1 MASVAVMG
9 ADATSRC
16 AFAKRLLSPIFR
28 APMPELDKTYTPAEV
43 EARWYQRWLDDKC
56 FEADPARVSEKRP
69 AYSIV
74 IPPPNVT
81 GILTLGH
88 VLNNTIQDILA
99 RRARMLGKEV
109 LWLPGTDHAGIAT
122 QNVVEKTLKKQ
133 GVIKHRDDLGRE
145 GLVAK
150 IWEWKEKHGGIII
163 EQLKKLGASCD
174 WSRERFTFD
183 DDYNACVMRVFV
195 DLYKKGLIYRGK
207 RMVNWCPS
215 SLTALSDE
223 EVVMKAQNAV
233 MYHFKVEVVDNEKPS
248 QPARP
253 RAVDISEQEEQT
265 LQHEHTHTNRRTG
278 LATYITGPHFDE
290 RAGPGL
296 SAANRR
302 RVGQALALYRELVGG
317 GAISADGAG
326 SHSGAAIAVKLG
338 IPLLKLPELGLKLD
352 AAGVWQPSGD
362 DLTRLKA
369 GSEAQPFLDKAAG
382 SVFKIFAMLEDDG
395 IGKKLRAKCVDG
407 RWYVDF
413 EKASF
418 VETLEKLN
426 LLHEIG
432 GLPTEIVGVTSQ
444 AAWIIA
450 QPEAAHVSLDDYQAA
465 RAEAV
470 ANVGGI
476 QVAGVRGLEDIR
488 IVWHRD
494 RAWMI
499 GDLHAKNIMRDST
512 GKAVIMDA
520 LVAPVPKAMLAL
532 PAVQNAICEAKV
544 KAGVIE
550 AEAQNDLFA
559 APKEKIWLT
568 IATTRPEVIPGDQA
582 IAVNPKDERYAHL
595 IGKHVRRPLP
605 VEDQA
610 LLPIIADEHVDFTFG
625 TGVLKVTP
633 AHDKADFEI
642 AQRHN
647 LPAVDVMHPNGVLN
661 ELAGKDL
668 AGMERFA
675 ARKRAAE
682 LLAEIGSLVKEE
694 PYQNN
699 LGYSERAD
707 VPIESRLSEQWFL
720 KYPSV
725 KESQAV
731 VANGEMKFHPDRWA
745 KVYDHWMTG
754 LQDWC
759 ISRQVWWGHR
769 IPVWYRKGS
778 DKSDASDSSDIYCGV
793 EPPADP
799 ENWEQDPDVLD
810 TWFSSWLWPFATMGW
825 PEKTSTLK
833 AFYPTTD
840 LVTGPDIIFFW
851 VARMIMAGFEW
862 MGELP
867 FKNVY
872 FTGIIRDKQ
881 GRKMSKSLGNSPDP
895 LELIASYSADALR
908 FGIMRSAPLG
918 QDICFDEKNVELGR
932 NFCTKLWNAARFRQ
946 MQGGATETE
955 ISAALL
961 SSDDKWILLRLNT
974 AIAEVSTALEEYRFS
989 DATATL
995 YRFFWSEYCDWYVEA
1010 SKAVLQGTDE
1020 KRKANTLAVIDFV
1033 LGHTLRLFHPF
1044 MPFITEELWHG
1055 MGFNADLPEN
1065 QGGKS
1070 IMFAIWPKPLDA
1082 DELAH
1087 FGILPEDEQ
1096 AANDKYKAVELGR
1109 GLKSTFNINKK
1120 VRFVLKPAT
1129 ELPAHEIEVL
1139 RILLNAEPL
1148 EVDSAFQPKKG
1159 TPAALTPLGELFLP
1173 LDGLIDVDAEK
1184 ARVGKEVAK
1193 VESELEKVTAKLA
1206 DTNFTS
1212 KVPQKVL
1219 DEHQQRK
1226 TDWEEKL
1233 AKLKV
1238 MLEALG

>member
-1 MASVAVMG
+1 
-9 ADATSRC
+9 
-16 AFAKRLLSPIFR
+16 
-28 APMPELDKTYTPAEV
+28 MPELEKTYTPADV

-223 EVVMKAQNAV
+223 EVVMKAQNAI
-233 MYHFKVEVVDNEKPS
+233 MYHFKVEVV
-248 QPARP
+248 
-253 RAVDISEQEEQT
+253 EE
-265 LQHEHTHTNRRTG
+265 
-278 LATYITGPHFDE
+278 
-290 RAGPGL
+290 PG
-296 SAANRR
+296 
-302 RVGQALALYRELVGG
+302 
-317 GAISADGAG
+317 
-326 SHSGAAIAVKLG
+326 
-338 IPLLKLPELGLKLD
+338 
-352 AAGVWQPSGD
+352 
-362 DLTRLKA
+362 T
-369 GSEAQPFLDKAAG
+369 
-382 SVFKIFAMLEDDG
+382 
-395 IGKKLRAKCVDG
+395 
-407 RWYVDF
+407 
-413 EKASF
+413 
-418 VETLEKLN
+418 
-426 LLHEIG
+426 
-432 GLPTEIVGVTSQ
+432 
-444 AAWIIA
+444 
-450 QPEAAHVSLDDYQAA
+450 
-465 RAEAV
+465 
-470 ANVGGI
+470 
-476 QVAGVRGLEDIR
+476 
-488 IVWHRD
+488 
-494 RAWMI
+494 
-499 GDLHAKNIMRDST
+499 
-512 GKAVIMDA
+512 
-520 LVAPVPKAMLAL
+520 
-532 PAVQNAICEAKV
+532 
-544 KAGVIE
+544 
-550 AEAQNDLFA
+550 
-559 APKEKIWLT
+559 WLT
-568 IATTRPEVIPGDQA
+568 IATTRPEVIPGDTA

-605 VEDQA
+605 LEDQA
-610 LLPIIADEHVDFTFG
+610 LLPIVADEHVDFTFG

-642 AQRHN
+642 GQRHG
-647 LPAVDVMHPNGVLN
+647 LPVIDVMNPNGVLN

-759 ISRQVWWGHR
+759 ISRQLWWGHR

-778 DKSDASDSSDIYCGV
+778 DKSDASDAYCGI
-793 EPPADP
+793 EPPSDP

-867 FKNVY
+867 FNNVY

-946 MQGGATETE
+946 MQSTSPVPGEGHAVEAE
-955 ISAALL
+955 INPALL

-995 YRFFWSEYCDWYVEA
+995 YRFFWSEYCDWYIEA
-1010 SKAVLQGTDE
+1010 SKAVLQGSDE

-1055 MGFNADLPEN
+1055 MGFNTDLPEN

-1070 IMFAIWPKPLDA
+1070 IMFAIWPKPLDE

-1087 FGILPEDEQ
+1087 FGILPEDEKT
-1096 AANDKYKAVELGR
+1096 ANEKYEAVNLGR
-1109 GLKSTFNINKK
+1109 GLKSTFNINKR
-1120 VRFVLKPAT
+1120 VRFVLKPSQ
-1129 ELPAHEIEVL
+1129 ELPDHEIEVL

-1148 EVDSAFQPKKG
+1148 DVDANYVPTKG
-1159 TPAALTPLGELFLP
+1159 TPSALTPLGTIFLP
-1173 LDGLIDVDAEK
+1173 LDGLIDVEAER
-1184 ARVGKEVAK
+1184 ARVSKEIAK

-1206 DTNFTS
+1206 DENFTS

-1226 TDWEEKL
+1226 TDWQEKL
-1233 AKLKV
+1233 AKLKE
-1238 MLEALG
+1238 MMAALG

>member
-1 MASVAVMG
+1 
-9 ADATSRC
+9 
-16 AFAKRLLSPIFR
+16 
-28 APMPELDKTYTPAEV
+28 MPELDKTYTPADV

-223 EVVMKAQNAV
+223 EVVMKAQNAI
-233 MYHFKVEVVDNEKPS
+233 MYHFKVEVV
-248 QPARP
+248 
-253 RAVDISEQEEQT
+253 EE
-265 LQHEHTHTNRRTG
+265 
-278 LATYITGPHFDE
+278 
-290 RAGPGL
+290 PG
-296 SAANRR
+296 
-302 RVGQALALYRELVGG
+302 
-317 GAISADGAG
+317 
-326 SHSGAAIAVKLG
+326 
-338 IPLLKLPELGLKLD
+338 
-352 AAGVWQPSGD
+352 
-362 DLTRLKA
+362 T
-369 GSEAQPFLDKAAG
+369 
-382 SVFKIFAMLEDDG
+382 
-395 IGKKLRAKCVDG
+395 
-407 RWYVDF
+407 
-413 EKASF
+413 
-418 VETLEKLN
+418 
-426 LLHEIG
+426 
-432 GLPTEIVGVTSQ
+432 
-444 AAWIIA
+444 
-450 QPEAAHVSLDDYQAA
+450 
-465 RAEAV
+465 
-470 ANVGGI
+470 
-476 QVAGVRGLEDIR
+476 
-488 IVWHRD
+488 
-494 RAWMI
+494 
-499 GDLHAKNIMRDST
+499 
-512 GKAVIMDA
+512 
-520 LVAPVPKAMLAL
+520 
-532 PAVQNAICEAKV
+532 
-544 KAGVIE
+544 
-550 AEAQNDLFA
+550 
-559 APKEKIWLT
+559 WLT
-568 IATTRPEVIPGDQA
+568 IATTRPEVIPGDTA

-605 VEDQA
+605 IENQA

-769 IPVWYRKGS
+769 IPVWYKKGS
-778 DKSDASDSSDIYCGV
+778 DRSDLSDGSIHCGV

-946 MQGGATETE
+946 MQSTSPLRGEGSESRLGEAVYSTEAE

-995 YRFFWSEYCDWYVEA
+995 YRFFWSEYCDWYIEA
-1010 SKAVLQGTDE
+1010 SKAVLQSGSAVSAEAGGTPAPHSRRE
-1020 KRKANTLAVIDFV
+1020 NTLAVIDFV

-1055 MGFNADLPEN
+1055 MGFNADLPDN
-1065 QGGKS
+1065 QGGQS
-1070 IMFAIWPKPLDA
+1070 IMFAVWPKPLDA

-1120 VRFVLKPAT
+1120 VRFVLKPAS

-1173 LDGLIDVDAEK
+1173 LDGLIDVDAET

-1226 TDWEEKL
+1226 ADWEEKL

>member
-1 MASVAVMG
+1 
-9 ADATSRC
+9 
-16 AFAKRLLSPIFR
+16 
-28 APMPELDKTYTPAEV
+28 MPELDKTYTPADV

-223 EVVMKAQNAV
+223 EVVMKAQNAI
-233 MYHFKVEVVDNEKPS
+233 MYHFKVEVV
-248 QPARP
+248 
-253 RAVDISEQEEQT
+253 EE
-265 LQHEHTHTNRRTG
+265 
-278 LATYITGPHFDE
+278 
-290 RAGPGL
+290 PG
-296 SAANRR
+296 
-302 RVGQALALYRELVGG
+302 
-317 GAISADGAG
+317 
-326 SHSGAAIAVKLG
+326 
-338 IPLLKLPELGLKLD
+338 
-352 AAGVWQPSGD
+352 
-362 DLTRLKA
+362 T
-369 GSEAQPFLDKAAG
+369 
-382 SVFKIFAMLEDDG
+382 
-395 IGKKLRAKCVDG
+395 
-407 RWYVDF
+407 
-413 EKASF
+413 
-418 VETLEKLN
+418 
-426 LLHEIG
+426 
-432 GLPTEIVGVTSQ
+432 
-444 AAWIIA
+444 
-450 QPEAAHVSLDDYQAA
+450 
-465 RAEAV
+465 
-470 ANVGGI
+470 
-476 QVAGVRGLEDIR
+476 
-488 IVWHRD
+488 
-494 RAWMI
+494 
-499 GDLHAKNIMRDST
+499 
-512 GKAVIMDA
+512 
-520 LVAPVPKAMLAL
+520 
-532 PAVQNAICEAKV
+532 
-544 KAGVIE
+544 
-550 AEAQNDLFA
+550 
-559 APKEKIWLT
+559 WLT
-568 IATTRPEVIPGDQA
+568 IATTRPEVIPGDTA

-647 LPAVDVMHPNGVLN
+647 LTAVDVMHPNGVLN

-769 IPVWYRKGS
+769 IPVWSKRHAGWTAACNSDHAKVCAIAALRKDFVVQKIDPDLISPDNTDKPVEIFVAVSPDESKDS
-778 DKSDASDSSDIYCGV
+778 DQANYIKQIEALGFT
-793 EPPADP
+793 
-799 ENWEQDPDVLD
+799 QDPDVLD

-851 VARMIMAGFEW
+851 VARMIMASFEW

-946 MQGGATETE
+946 MQSRSGVSPDAGDAGILPAAETEAE

-995 YRFFWSEYCDWYVEA
+995 YRFFWSEYCDWYIEA
-1010 SKAVLQGTDE
+1010 SKAVLQGSDE

-1065 QGGKS
+1065 QGGQS
-1070 IMFAIWPKPLDA
+1070 IMFAIWPKPLDE

-1087 FGILPEDEQ
+1087 FGILPEDEKT
-1096 AANDKYKAVELGR
+1096 ANDKYEAVNLGR
-1109 GLKSTFNINKK
+1109 GLKSTFNINKR
-1120 VRFVLKPAT
+1120 VRFVLKPSQ
-1129 ELPAHEIEVL
+1129 ELPDHEIEVL

-1173 LDGLIDVDAEK
+1173 LDGLIDVEAET

-1193 VESELEKVTAKLA
+1193 VESELEKVRAKLA
-1206 DTNFTS
+1206 DTNFTA

-1219 DEHQQRK
+1219 DDHTQREA
-1226 TDWEEKL
+1226 DWSAQL
-1233 AKLKV
+1233 AKLKT

>member
-1 MASVAVMG
+1 
-9 ADATSRC
+9 
-16 AFAKRLLSPIFR
+16 
-28 APMPELDKTYTPAEV
+28 MPELDKTYTPAEF

-56 FEADPARVSEKRP
+56 FEADPARVSAARP

-145 GLVAK
+145 ALVAK

-183 DDYNACVMRVFV
+183 PDYNACVMRVFV

-223 EVVMKAQNAV
+223 EVVMKPQNAI
-233 MYHFKVEVVDNEKPS
+233 MYHFKVEVVE
-248 QPARP
+248 A
-253 RAVDISEQEEQT
+253 
-265 LQHEHTHTNRRTG
+265 
-278 LATYITGPHFDE
+278 
-290 RAGPGL
+290 PG
-296 SAANRR
+296 
-302 RVGQALALYRELVGG
+302 
-317 GAISADGAG
+317 
-326 SHSGAAIAVKLG
+326 
-338 IPLLKLPELGLKLD
+338 
-352 AAGVWQPSGD
+352 
-362 DLTRLKA
+362 T
-369 GSEAQPFLDKAAG
+369 
-382 SVFKIFAMLEDDG
+382 
-395 IGKKLRAKCVDG
+395 
-407 RWYVDF
+407 
-413 EKASF
+413 
-418 VETLEKLN
+418 
-426 LLHEIG
+426 
-432 GLPTEIVGVTSQ
+432 
-444 AAWIIA
+444 
-450 QPEAAHVSLDDYQAA
+450 
-465 RAEAV
+465 
-470 ANVGGI
+470 
-476 QVAGVRGLEDIR
+476 
-488 IVWHRD
+488 
-494 RAWMI
+494 
-499 GDLHAKNIMRDST
+499 
-512 GKAVIMDA
+512 
-520 LVAPVPKAMLAL
+520 
-532 PAVQNAICEAKV
+532 
-544 KAGVIE
+544 
-550 AEAQNDLFA
+550 
-559 APKEKIWLT
+559 WLT
-568 IATTRPEVIPGDQA
+568 IATTRPEVIPGDTA
-582 IAVNPKDERYAHL
+582 IAVNPKDERYTHL

-605 VEDQA
+605 VENQE

-642 AQRHN
+642 GQRHN
-647 LPAVDVMHPNGVLN
+647 LPVIDVMHPNGVLN
-661 ELAGKDL
+661 DLAGRDL

-682 LLAEIGSLVKEE
+682 LLTEIGSLVKEE

-699 LGYSERAD
+699 LGYSERAN

-725 KESQAV
+725 KASQDV

-769 IPVWYRKGS
+769 IPVWHAMAKDSDELRTFSEFANKKGLS
-778 DKSDASDSSDIYCGV
+778 KCDSWTEHCLSGVKEATTLITVYQNKDEGETRIEAVTESESEIEKLKSMGFT
-793 EPPADP
+793 
-799 ENWEQDPDVLD
+799 QDPDVLD

-825 PEKTSTLK
+825 PEKTATLK

-895 LELIASYSADALR
+895 LELIASFSADALR

-946 MQGGATETE
+946 MQGGETETE

-974 AIAEVSTALEEYRFS
+974 AIAEVTAALEDYRFS

-995 YRFFWSEYCDWYVEA
+995 YRFFWSEYCDWYIEA
-1010 SKAVLQGTDE
+1010 SKAVLQGTDDT
-1020 KRKANTLAVIDFV
+1020 RKANTLAVIDFV
-1033 LGHTLRLFHPF
+1033 LSNTLRLFHPF

-1055 MGFNADLPEN
+1055 MAFNADLPAD
-1065 QGGKS
+1065 QGGNS
-1070 IMFAIWPKPLDA
+1070 IMFAKWPKPLDA
-1082 DELAH
+1082 DELAY
-1087 FGILPEDEQ
+1087 FGILPEDEKT
-1096 AANDKYKAVELGR
+1096 ANDKYEAVNLGR
-1109 GLKSTFNINKK
+1109 GLKSTFNINKR
-1120 VRFVLKPAT
+1120 VRFVLKPSQ

-1148 EVDSAFQPKKG
+1148 DVDATFTPTQG
-1159 TPAALTPLGELFLP
+1159 TPSALTPLGTLFLP
-1173 LDGLIDVDAEK
+1173 LDGLIDVEAER
-1184 ARVGKEVAK
+1184 ARIGKEVAK

-1206 DTNFTS
+1206 DEKFTS

-1226 TDWEEKL
+1226 TDWQEKL
-1233 AKLKV
+1233 AKLKE
-1238 MLEALG
+1238 MMTALG

>member
-1 MASVAVMG
+1 
-9 ADATSRC
+9 
-16 AFAKRLLSPIFR
+16 
-28 APMPELDKTYTPAEV
+28 MPELEKSYTPAEV
-43 EARWYQRWLDDKC
+43 EARWYQRWLDEKC

-223 EVVMKAQNAV
+223 EVVMKAQNAI
-233 MYHFKVEVVDNEKPS
+233 MYHFKVEVV
-248 QPARP
+248 
-253 RAVDISEQEEQT
+253 EE
-265 LQHEHTHTNRRTG
+265 
-278 LATYITGPHFDE
+278 
-290 RAGPGL
+290 PG
-296 SAANRR
+296 
-302 RVGQALALYRELVGG
+302 
-317 GAISADGAG
+317 
-326 SHSGAAIAVKLG
+326 
-338 IPLLKLPELGLKLD
+338 
-352 AAGVWQPSGD
+352 
-362 DLTRLKA
+362 T
-369 GSEAQPFLDKAAG
+369 
-382 SVFKIFAMLEDDG
+382 
-395 IGKKLRAKCVDG
+395 
-407 RWYVDF
+407 
-413 EKASF
+413 
-418 VETLEKLN
+418 
-426 LLHEIG
+426 
-432 GLPTEIVGVTSQ
+432 
-444 AAWIIA
+444 
-450 QPEAAHVSLDDYQAA
+450 
-465 RAEAV
+465 
-470 ANVGGI
+470 
-476 QVAGVRGLEDIR
+476 
-488 IVWHRD
+488 
-494 RAWMI
+494 
-499 GDLHAKNIMRDST
+499 
-512 GKAVIMDA
+512 
-520 LVAPVPKAMLAL
+520 
-532 PAVQNAICEAKV
+532 
-544 KAGVIE
+544 
-550 AEAQNDLFA
+550 
-559 APKEKIWLT
+559 WLT
-568 IATTRPEVIPGDQA
+568 IATTRPEVIPGDTA

-605 VEDQA
+605 VENQA

-661 ELAGKDL
+661 DLAGKDL

-725 KESQAV
+725 KEARECVEQA
-731 VANGEMKFHPDRWA
+731 GERGAHAPSRAGEGALAFSPSTTGEAALQRSDAARADDGQEARAPLATREGACAPQHMRFHPDRWA

-769 IPVWYRKGS
+769 IPVWTKTIKEDDFAALKLGEGIQTLLFHAFS
-778 DKSDASDSSDIYCGV
+778 EAKDKKNAFTDACLCGDTNQVTYIRLCAKDDASIEVQAATISETEIAALTKAGFT
-793 EPPADP
+793 
-799 ENWEQDPDVLD
+799 QDPDVLD

-946 MQGGATETE
+946 MQSRSGVSPDSSEAGILPAAETE
-955 ISAALL
+955 AEINPSLL

-995 YRFFWSEYCDWYVEA
+995 YRFFWSEYCDWYIEA

-1044 MPFITEELWHG
+1044 LPFITEELWHG
-1055 MGFNADLPEN
+1055 MGFNADMPEN

-1070 IMFAIWPKPLDA
+1070 IMFAPWPKPLDE

-1087 FGILPEDEQ
+1087 FGILPEDEK
-1096 AANDKYKAVELGR
+1096 AANDKYEAVNLGR
-1109 GLKSTFNINKK
+1109 GLKSTFNINKR
-1120 VRFVLKPAT
+1120 VRFVLKPNQ

-1139 RILLNAEPL
+1139 RILLNAKPL
-1148 EVDSAFQPKKG
+1148 DVDANYVPAKG
-1159 TPAALTPLGELFLP
+1159 TPSALTPLGTIFLP
-1173 LDGLIDVDAEK
+1173 LDGLIDVEAER
-1184 ARVGKEVAK
+1184 ARIGKELAK
-1193 VESELEKVTAKLA
+1193 AESELEKVAAKLA

-1226 TDWEEKL
+1226 TDWQEKL
-1233 AKLKV
+1233 AKLKE
-1238 MLEALG
+1238 MMAALG

>member
-1 MASVAVMG
+1 
-9 ADATSRC
+9 
-16 AFAKRLLSPIFR
+16 
-28 APMPELDKTYTPAEV
+28 MPELEKTYTPADV

-223 EVVMKAQNAV
+223 EVVMKAQNAI
-233 MYHFKVEVVDNEKPS
+233 MYHFKVEVV
-248 QPARP
+248 
-253 RAVDISEQEEQT
+253 EE
-265 LQHEHTHTNRRTG
+265 
-278 LATYITGPHFDE
+278 
-290 RAGPGL
+290 PG
-296 SAANRR
+296 
-302 RVGQALALYRELVGG
+302 
-317 GAISADGAG
+317 
-326 SHSGAAIAVKLG
+326 
-338 IPLLKLPELGLKLD
+338 
-352 AAGVWQPSGD
+352 
-362 DLTRLKA
+362 T
-369 GSEAQPFLDKAAG
+369 
-382 SVFKIFAMLEDDG
+382 
-395 IGKKLRAKCVDG
+395 
-407 RWYVDF
+407 
-413 EKASF
+413 
-418 VETLEKLN
+418 
-426 LLHEIG
+426 
-432 GLPTEIVGVTSQ
+432 
-444 AAWIIA
+444 
-450 QPEAAHVSLDDYQAA
+450 
-465 RAEAV
+465 
-470 ANVGGI
+470 
-476 QVAGVRGLEDIR
+476 
-488 IVWHRD
+488 
-494 RAWMI
+494 
-499 GDLHAKNIMRDST
+499 
-512 GKAVIMDA
+512 
-520 LVAPVPKAMLAL
+520 
-532 PAVQNAICEAKV
+532 
-544 KAGVIE
+544 
-550 AEAQNDLFA
+550 
-559 APKEKIWLT
+559 WLT

-731 VANGEMKFHPDRWA
+731 VVNGEMKFHPDRWA

-769 IPVWYRKGS
+769 IPVWTKHFENGDANCSPDKQMLVQRTHHRKDFVVRTEPTCITVCIAPDDSADS
-778 DKSDASDSSDIYCGV
+778 DQAVIVKDLEAAGFT
-793 EPPADP
+793 
-799 ENWEQDPDVLD
+799 QDPDVLD

-946 MQGGATETE
+946 MQGGEVETE

-995 YRFFWSEYCDWYVEA
+995 YRFFWSEYCDWYIEA
-1010 SKAVLQGTDE
+1010 SKAVLQGSDE

-1070 IMFAIWPKPLDA
+1070 IMFAPWPKPLDE

-1087 FGILPEDEQ
+1087 FGILPEDEKT
-1096 AANDKYKAVELGR
+1096 ANDKYEAVNLGR
-1109 GLKSTFNINKK
+1109 GLKSTFNINKR
-1120 VRFVLKPAT
+1120 VRFVLKPSQ
-1129 ELPAHEIEVL
+1129 ELPDYEIEVL

-1148 EVDSAFQPKKG
+1148 DVDANYVPTKG
-1159 TPAALTPLGELFLP
+1159 TPSALTPLGTIFLP
-1173 LDGLIDVDAEK
+1173 LDGLIDVEAER
-1184 ARVGKEVAK
+1184 ARVSKEIAK

-1206 DTNFTS
+1206 DENFTS

-1226 TDWEEKL
+1226 TDWQEKL
-1233 AKLKV
+1233 AKLKE
-1238 MLEALG
+1238 MMAALG

>member
-1 MASVAVMG
+1 
-9 ADATSRC
+9 
-16 AFAKRLLSPIFR
+16 
-28 APMPELDKTYTPAEV
+28 MPELDKTYTPADV
-43 EARWYQRWLDDKC
+43 ESRWYQRWLDDKC
-56 FEADPARVSEKRP
+56 FEADPARVSETRP

-88 VLNNTIQDILA
+88 VLNNTIQDILC

-223 EVVMKAQNAV
+223 EVVMKAQNAI
-233 MYHFKVEVVDNEKPS
+233 MYHFKVEVV
-248 QPARP
+248 
-253 RAVDISEQEEQT
+253 EE
-265 LQHEHTHTNRRTG
+265 
-278 LATYITGPHFDE
+278 
-290 RAGPGL
+290 PG
-296 SAANRR
+296 
-302 RVGQALALYRELVGG
+302 
-317 GAISADGAG
+317 
-326 SHSGAAIAVKLG
+326 
-338 IPLLKLPELGLKLD
+338 
-352 AAGVWQPSGD
+352 
-362 DLTRLKA
+362 T
-369 GSEAQPFLDKAAG
+369 
-382 SVFKIFAMLEDDG
+382 
-395 IGKKLRAKCVDG
+395 
-407 RWYVDF
+407 
-413 EKASF
+413 
-418 VETLEKLN
+418 
-426 LLHEIG
+426 
-432 GLPTEIVGVTSQ
+432 
-444 AAWIIA
+444 
-450 QPEAAHVSLDDYQAA
+450 
-465 RAEAV
+465 
-470 ANVGGI
+470 
-476 QVAGVRGLEDIR
+476 
-488 IVWHRD
+488 
-494 RAWMI
+494 
-499 GDLHAKNIMRDST
+499 
-512 GKAVIMDA
+512 
-520 LVAPVPKAMLAL
+520 
-532 PAVQNAICEAKV
+532 
-544 KAGVIE
+544 
-550 AEAQNDLFA
+550 
-559 APKEKIWLT
+559 WLT

-605 VEDQA
+605 LENQE

-647 LPAVDVMHPNGVLN
+647 LPAVDVMHPNGTLN

-725 KESQAV
+725 KESQEV
-731 VANGEMKFHPDRWA
+731 VANGEMKFYPDRWA

-769 IPVWYRKGS
+769 IPVWYRGEET
-778 DKSDASDSSDIYCGV
+778 YCGT
-793 EPPADP
+793 EAPQG
-799 ENWEQDPDVLD
+799 EGWQQDPDVLD

-825 PEKTSTLK
+825 TGDKTHDSSIPTLR

-895 LELIASYSADALR
+895 LELIANYSADALR

-946 MQGGATETE
+946 MQGGAVETE

-995 YRFFWSEYCDWYVEA
+995 YRFFWSEYCDWYIEA
-1010 SKAVLQGTDE
+1010 SKAVLQGSDA
-1020 KRKANTLAVIDFV
+1020 KRKENTLAVIDFV
-1033 LGHTLRLFHPF
+1033 LGQTLRLFHPF
-1044 MPFITEELWHG
+1044 LPFITEELWHG
-1055 MGFNADLPEN
+1055 MGFNADMPEN

-1070 IMFAIWPKPLDA
+1070 IMFAPWPKPLDA

-1087 FGILPEDEQ
+1087 FGILPEDEKT
-1096 AANDKYKAVELGR
+1096 ANDKYEAVNLGR

-1120 VRFVLKPAT
+1120 VRFVLKPIQ
-1129 ELPAHEIEVL
+1129 ELPDYEIEVL

-1148 EVDSAFQPKKG
+1148 DVDASFTPTKG
-1159 TPAALTPLGELFLP
+1159 TPSALTPLGTIFLP
-1173 LDGLIDVDAEK
+1173 LDGLIDVEAER
-1184 ARVGKEVAK
+1184 ARIGKELAK
-1193 VESELEKVTAKLA
+1193 TESELEKVTMKLA
-1206 DTNFTS
+1206 DENFTS

-1226 TDWEEKL
+1226 TDWQEKL
-1233 AKLKV
+1233 AKLKE
-1238 MLEALG
+1238 MMTALG